1 MKVARPSQEVLVE
14 VKKAFKVFRYAS
26 EVRWKSGRTGIVC
39 SSGKPDL
46 AVSSPP
52 EFKGEAGNWT
62 PEDMFV
68 ASLNVCTMLTF
79 LAYAQN
85 KGLNLLGYESDAEG
99 TLESVEGKYRFTE
112 VTLRPRIT
120 LKSQADLELARKMLE
135 DAHANC
141 FIANSTTAAVR
152 ISPQLRVA

>member
-1 MKVARPSQEVLVE
+1 ME
-14 VKKAFKVFRYAS
+14 VKKAFKVFRYGS
-26 EVRWKSGRTGIVC
+26 EVRWQSGRTGLVRC
-39 SSGKPDL
+39 SGKPDL

-52 EFKGEAGNWT
+52 EFKGEAGKWT

-79 LAYAQN
+79 LAFAQH
-85 KGLNLLGYESDAEG
+85 KGLIFTGYESDAEG

-112 VTLRPRIT
+112 ISLHPHLT
-120 LKSQADLELARKMLE
+120 LKSQADVELARKILE

-141 FIANSTTAAVR
+141 FVSNSITAAVK
-152 ISPQLRVA
+152 ILPQFRVEEQP

>member
-1 MKVARPSQEVLVE
+1 ME

-26 EVRWKSGRTGIVC
+26 EVSWKSGRMGVVC

-46 AVSSPP
+46 TVSSPP
-52 EFKGEAGNWT
+52 EFKGEVGNWT

-79 LAYAQN
+79 LAFAQH
-85 KGLNLLGYESDAEG
+85 KGLNFAGYESDAEG

-112 VTLRPRIT
+112 VTLHPHIT
-120 LKSQADLELARKMLE
+120 VKSQAEVELARKILE

-141 FIANSTTAAVR
+141 FVANSTTAAVKVF
-152 ISPQLRVA
+152 PQFRVV